1 MSNLNTFMQRLSQMV
16 DDRLRARDPFRAI
29 VTGVSGGMVT
39 IRRLEAAS
47 GETELRARLP
57 GWKLSTDDEVLCLPV
72 NGKPV
77 ILGPI
82 QRSETVTQGPEIDT
96 AVAAT
101 TPGSVTSKIEVFD
114 ASGASLGF
122 IPVYDGIS

>member
-1 MSNLNTFMQRLSQMV
+1 MSYLDNALQRIGQML

-29 VTGVSGGMVT
+29 VTGVSDGMVT
-39 IRRLEAAS
+39 IRRLEATT

-57 GWKLSTDDEVLCLPV
+57 GWNLAADDEVLCLPV
-72 NGKPV
+72 SGKPV

-82 QRSETVTQGPEIDT
+82 QRSETVTNGPEIGT

-101 TPGSVTSKIEVFD
+101 TPGTVTHKIEIHD
-114 ASGASLGF
+114 ADGTSLGY
-122 IPVYDGIS
+122 VALYDGIS